1 MNTLRLITPIA
12 LSLSLLATP
21 AIAQKTKAAPA
32 VAADVELRSQLPQ
45 DKQEALKALV
55 ERFNEAN
62 KGSRI
67 VLTDRAWDADAPAA
81 MQILEGEGEQAFLAG
96 KKRYKPVSAVLKDA
110 GVKVQVLDRAAPVL
124 APISYDP
131 KAGMLGLPVG
141 LSTPVFFV
149 NQDMLRK
156 SGVDAA
162 MPVRTW
168 ADVQEVAGKLAD
180 AGVACPLA
188 VARPATVLL
197 ENTAAWHNESVVNA
211 KGELAV
217 NGLNYVRHI
226 ARMASWQKSRYLNVF
241 GHGDEAVGKFAAG
254 QCGMLVASQ
263 SAMPVVSKGGFG
275 VGVSA
280 LPYYADVQGAQ
291 QNTLADGA
299 SLWVSAGRSSSD
311 YKTIAK
317 FVAFW
322 LEPTQQIDWMRATG
336 YLPLNR
342 AGAFAAGSQTLG
354 SELGHVKVAVDQL
367 VAKPT
372 TANSRATT
380 LGRNPRVL
388 KVLNDELDAVWNQG
402 KAAKLAL
409 DEAVAKVRA
418 LGLR

>member
-12 LSLSLLATP
+12 LSLSLIAAP
-21 AIAQKTKAAPA
+21 AWAQKAKAAPA
-32 VAADVELRSQLPQ
+32 PAADIELRSQLSKEKQ
-45 DKQEALKALV
+45 DALKALI

-67 VLTDRAWDADAPAA
+67 VLSEQAWSDSAPAA
-81 MQILEGEGEQAFLAG
+81 MQILEGESEMNFLAG
-96 KKRYKPVSAVLKDA
+96 KKRYKPMAAVLKDA
-110 GVKVQVLDRAAPVL
+110 GVKPAVLERAAPVV
-124 APISYDP
+124 APVSFDA
-131 KAGMLGLPVG
+131 KAGLLALPVG

-156 SGVDAA
+156 SGVDAGI
-162 MPVRTW
+162 PVRTW

-197 ENTAAWHNESVVNA
+197 ENAAAWHNEAVVNA

-226 ARMASWQKSRYLNVF
+226 ARMASWQKSRYLNIF

-254 QCGMLVASQ
+254 QCGMLIAGQ
-263 SAMPVVSKGGFG
+263 SAMPAVSSGGFG

-280 LPYYADVQGAQ
+280 MPYYADVAGAQ

-299 SLWVSAGRSSSD
+299 SLWVTAGRSANE

-322 LEPTQQIDWMRATG
+322 LEPTQQIEWMRATG

-342 AGAFAAGSQTLG
+342 AGAFAAGSQSLG
-354 SELGHVKVAVDQL
+354 SELGHVKVAIDQL
-367 VAKPT
+367 IAKPA

-380 LGRNPRVL
+380 LGRDPRTL